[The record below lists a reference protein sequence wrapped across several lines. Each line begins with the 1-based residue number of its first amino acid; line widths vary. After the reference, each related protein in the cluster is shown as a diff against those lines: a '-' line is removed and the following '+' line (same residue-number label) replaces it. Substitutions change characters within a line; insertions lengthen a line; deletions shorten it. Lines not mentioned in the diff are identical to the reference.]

1 MCCNIC
7 RVGFLAYL
15 VAVGAWLLPAISS
28 AQESVKLKPNS
39 ASEPFAREWSRQ
51 KAGEF
56 LDRAAENW
64 LKTRRCAS
72 CHSTYSYLMAR
83 PALGD
88 PNAPTLLKI
97 RKYLEDRVANWDSG
111 KEEDGLLPGSEGP
124 AEVVA
129 VAATLAFHDA
139 TSTGKLHLRTRQALD
154 RMWKI
159 QRADGIW
166 DWNKHDLPPQEHDDY
181 FGALFAA
188 LGIGHAPEGYAQ
200 EKAIEPGLDR
210 LRAFFRKNPP
220 RDLHHRAWLLWA
232 SLKLDGLMTDTER
245 QQTIKDLRALQRP
258 DGGWNLPSLGNWKRH
273 DGTANDKQA
282 SSDGYATGLVVTI
295 LRRADVKAEDE
306 AIRKAVDWLKTH
318 QRESGRW
325 FTRSL
330 SADRAHYITHAGSAY
345 AVMALRDAE

>member
-1 MCCNIC
+1 MASLNSLS
-7 RVGFLAYL
+7 RF
-15 VAVGAWLLPAISS
+15 AWIVLMLPAAAS
-28 AQESVKLKPNS
+28 AQEVARLRPNS
-39 ASEPFAREWSRQ
+39 ADEPFAKKWSRQ

-56 LDRAAENW
+56 LDRAAEHW
-64 LKTRRCAS
+64 LDARGCAS

-88 PNAPTLLKI
+88 PKAATLLKV

-111 KEEDGLLPGSEGP
+111 KEEDALRDGSEGP

-139 TSTGKLHLRTRQALD
+139 HSTGKLHPRTRQALE

-188 LGIGHAPEGYAQ
+188 LGIGHAPEGYAR
-200 EKAIEPGLDR
+200 EKAIQPGVER
-210 LRAFFRKNPP
+210 LRGFFHKNQPP
-220 RDLHHRAWLLWA
+220 DLHHRAWLLWA
-232 SLKLDGLMTDTER
+232 SLNLDGLMTDKVR
-245 QQTIKDLRALQRP
+245 RQTIKELHALQRP
-258 DGGWNLPSLGNWKRH
+258 DGGWNLPSLGNWRRH
-273 DGTANDKQA
+273 DGTPNDKQA
-282 SSDGYATGLVVTI
+282 LSDGYATGLVVTI
-295 LRRADVKAEDE
+295 LRKAGVKAEHK
-306 AIRKAVDWLKTH
+306 AIRKALDWLETH

-330 SADRAHYITHAGSAY
+330 SADRAHYITHSGSAY
-345 AVMALRDAE
+345 AVMALFEAR